1 MSAPRIAVVM
11 KGYPRLSETFIAQEL
26 LALEARGLPLA
37 IWSLR
42 HPTDDARHPMHAAI
56 RAPVTYLPEYLRDA
70 PLRVLAGLGG
80 ALRRRRF
87 PSLLGLFARDLL
99 RDPSASRLRRLGQAL
114 VLARELPEAVTH
126 IHVHFLHT
134 PASVARYAAHLTGR
148 AWSFSAHAK
157 DIWTTPDWELREKL
171 ADAAWGVTCTRDGL
185 ARLEGLSTHAP
196 LSERGATVSDEAQVS
211 SPVRERDRVRVENS
225 TDGAEPEP
233 RHRRD
238 PSENVSSLTP
248 ALSRTGEGACRGSQA
263 NPDGGLPSPVNDEG
277 RSRLFLAY
285 HGLDLARFPAPPPV
299 RPARDGSDPADP
311 LRLVCVGR
319 LVAKKGHDDL
329 LDALARLP
337 DLHWQLTLIGG
348 GALRADLEARA
359 ARLGLGARVRFQ
371 GALAQPAV
379 IAAMR
384 AADLFVLP
392 TKSAPGGD
400 RDGLPNVLMEAASQ
414 DLPILATA
422 FAGTPEFIAS
432 GTHGLLV
439 PPGDPAALA
448 QALRDLAGDPGL
460 RRRLALAA
468 RARLVRDFAMAAG
481 IDAIAARLAASAG
494 IVPVQPSIPTEEVRA
509 CAC

>member
-1 MSAPRIAVVM
+1 MSGPRIAVVV

-26 LALEARGLPLA
+26 LALEARGLPLS

-42 HPTDDARHPMHAAI
+42 QPTDGARHPMHEAI
-56 RAPVTYLPEYLRDA
+56 RAPVTYLPEYLHDA
-70 PLRVLAGLGG
+70 PLRVLAGLGA
-80 ALRRRRF
+80 ALRRPRLAG
-87 PSLLGLFARDLL
+87 LLRLFARDFL

-114 VLARELPEAVTH
+114 VLARELPEGVTH

-134 PASVARYAAHLTGR
+134 PASVARYAARLTGR
-148 AWSFSAHAK
+148 AWTFSAHAK

-185 ARLEGLSTHAP
+185 GRLEGLSTHAP
-196 LSERGATVSDEAQVS
+196 LSERGATDSDEAQVP

-225 TDGAEPEP
+225 TDRAEPEP
-233 RHRRD
+233 PRRRA
-238 PSENVSSLTP
+238 PSETFSSLTP
-248 ALSRTGEGACRGSQA
+248 ALPRAGEGACRGSHA
-263 NPDGGLPSPVNDEG
+263 GPESWFPAPTSGEG
-277 RSRLFLAY
+277 RSRLLLAY

-299 RPARDGSDPADP
+299 RPARDGGDPADP

-329 LDALARLP
+329 LEALARLP
-337 DLHWQLTLIGG
+337 RLHWRLTLIGG
-348 GALRADLEARA
+348 GELRAELEARA
-359 ARLGLGARVRFQ
+359 AALGLGERVRFQ

-384 AADLFVLP
+384 EADLFVLP

-414 DLPILATA
+414 ELPILATA

-432 GTHGLLV
+432 GEHGLLV
-439 PPGDPAALA
+439 PPGDTAALA
-448 QALRDLAGDPGL
+448 QALQDLAGDPDL
-460 RRRLALAA
+460 RRRLALGA
-468 RARLVRDFAMAAG
+468 RARLVRDFAMEAG

-494 IVPVQPSIPTEEVRA
+494 IALAPATIQTEGVRA